1 MIWPPYLSTYAA
13 NTLAHH
19 KLIINGLV
27 VRLWWVRCYATR
39 CIVVELESKLN
50 CQPVPACA
58 RYHTLSE
65 CVDGVAGRQV
75 GAGDKVFTVGRL
87 DLHPRPALQ
96 VAMETIHLTSGEG
109 DVGNAA
115 LAAVPWRATTKAVMY
130 KHVHIKFSHH
140 NHDRQMHFRSV
151 FFSLANV
158 GAQIVKIWFICVL
171 SSCGIGDT
179 DSVNSGD

>member
-1 MIWPPYLSTYAA
+1 M
-13 NTLAHH
+13 
-19 KLIINGLV
+19 
-27 VRLWWVRCYATR
+27 
-39 CIVVELESKLN
+39 ELESKLN

-158 GAQIVKIWFICVL
+158 GGRRLSRYDLYVYYPAAELETQTQSIVAINSDGCVSVCVL
-171 SSCGIGDT
+171 LNVCDH
-179 DSVNSGD
+179 SVSEAPLS